1 MDTVAVI
8 AAAALGAVGGALSGR
23 LADAVGIPRYGD
35 GAPGHDPEDAA
46 LAPLEAPTTGAQRA
60 VLAVLGALGL
70 GALAA
75 GIGDGE
81 VLVLFGALFLAFLAA
96 MTVDLQYLRLPN
108 LFTWPAAAVAF
119 AGAAALSAR
128 LDVPFTGAWVGAL
141 AYAGFL
147 FATRVG
153 YQLLRG
159 REGMG
164 LGDVKLAVSL
174 GASAGWLG
182 GVLVDPAS
190 IGALRLVIFAAL
202 LGNLLGAVGGL
213 LLLRKFDREFPFGPA
228 LVAGWTVVVAAADN
242 LVS

>member
-1 MDTVAVI
+1 MVAVL
-8 AAAALGAVGGALSGR
+8 AAAAVGAVGGALSGR
-23 LADAVGIPRYGD
+23 LADAVGLPRYGE
-35 GAPGHDPEDAA
+35 GAPGHDPDDAA
-46 LAPLEAPTTGAQRA
+46 LAPLEAPTTGGQRTA
-60 VLAVLGALGL
+60 LAVLGAAGL
-70 GALAA
+70 GAMAA
-75 GIGDGE
+75 GLDDGE
-81 VLVLFGALFLAFLAA
+81 VVVLFGSLFLAFLAA

-108 LFTWPAAAVAF
+108 LFTWPAAAVAI
-119 AGAAALSAR
+119 AGAAALSAH

-147 FATRVG
+147 YATRVG

-182 GVLVDPAS
+182 GILVDPAG
-190 IGALRLVIFAAL
+190 IGAVQLVIFAAL

-213 LLLRKFDREFPFGPA
+213 LLLRKVDREFPFGPA
-228 LVAGWTVVVAAADN
+228 LVAGWTIVVAASSS
-242 LVS
+242 LVT